1 MTGLRESPADRL
13 AICYA
18 PPMTPDDIRE
28 LFSGF
33 GPVTVRRM
41 FSGAG
46 VFRDGVMF
54 SLVSRGTVFLKADA
68 QTIPA
73 FEREGCGPFV
83 YGTKDGER
91 TLQSYWR
98 MPDRLY
104 DDIEELGSWAG
115 AALAAAHRAEVKR
128 VTRSPGR
135 VKRPSKPRPTP
146 SRGRSRK

>member
-1 MTGLRESPADRL
+1 MDARIRGHDERE
-13 AICYA
+13 AIIVG
-18 PPMTPDDIRE
+18 PDDIRE

-46 VFRDGVMF
+46 VFRDGLMF
-54 SLVSRGTVFLKADA
+54 ALYAREVLYLKADIE
-68 QTIPA
+68 TIPA
-73 FEREGCGPFV
+73 FEREGCACFTYATRNGARSL
-83 YGTKDGER
+83 G
-91 TLQSYWR
+91 SYWR

-104 DDIEELGSWAG
+104 DDTDELAVWAG

-128 VTRSPGR
+128 VTRKGR
-135 VKRPSKPRPTP
+135 VRRPSSPRPTS